1 MQKKSKEDFE
11 TPMMRSSKQVA
22 LFDMILTSNKKT
34 TPAKTEKPV
43 EAIKEVKEDKRVSV
57 HDKSA
62 EVKADAQDVAKVEL
76 KQEETKEEIVPVLPD

>member
-1 MQKKSKEDFE
+1 MQKKNKEDIE

-43 EAIKEVKEDKRVSV
+43 EAIKEEKEDKRVSV
-57 HDKSA
+57 RDNSA
-62 EVKADAQDVAKVEL
+62 EKKADAQDVAKVEL
-76 KQEETKEEIVPVLPD
+76 KFEESKEEIVPVL